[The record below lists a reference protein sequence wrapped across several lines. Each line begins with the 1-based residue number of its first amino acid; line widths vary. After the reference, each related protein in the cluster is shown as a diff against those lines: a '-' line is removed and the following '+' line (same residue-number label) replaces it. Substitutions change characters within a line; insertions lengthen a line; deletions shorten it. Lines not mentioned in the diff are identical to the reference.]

1 MEISDMLSSLRN
13 IFNIKAEQITQYVG
27 EQVKYYYH
35 WESGYRKP
43 KPGNLMKLA
52 NLYHVPYDLFL
63 SGDEK
68 YFKTTAINILIDSMN
83 TKEKEDLVNLL
94 LQSIM
99 RDRNRLGPK

>member
-1 MEISDMLSSLRN
+1 MFFLYQSKIDYKNFDVYEQLDRLDDDVLQSLLLTLLDLKNRKKR
-13 IFNIKAEQITQYVG
+13 IG
-27 EQVKYYYH
+27 ETGH
-35 WESGYRKP
+35 
-43 KPGNLMKLA
+43 
-52 NLYHVPYDLFL
+52 
-63 SGDEK
+63 EK

>member
-1 MEISDMLSSLRN
+1 MLKNN
-13 IFNIKAEQITQYVG
+13 I
-27 EQVKYYYH
+27 
-35 WESGYRKP
+35 
-43 KPGNLMKLA
+43 
-52 NLYHVPYDLFL
+52 L